1 MGSTNAGRVV
11 VTPSVVGVEDG
22 AVDVG
27 AGVVSAVD
35 VKIKSPVTVETGGVS
50 VVIRGVGVVMG
61 RVVKG
66 VVVVMM

>member
-50 VVIRGVGVVMG
+50 TGGVVMG